1 MGLWS
6 ISQWENPQHAT
17 GQGSVPSNKQTLYNY
32 VTLSP
37 MVLSAKPQNTELSG
51 WATSHIL
58 PTGSILVTELSTKAY
73 KMGQVLSQTH
83 QNTATNFSRVFTNW

>member
-17 GQGSVPSNKQTLYNY
+17 GQGSVPSNKQNLYNY
-32 VTLSP
+32 VT
-37 MVLSAKPQNTELSG
+37 MSAKPQNTELSG

-58 PTGSILVTELSTKAY
+58 PTGSILVTELSTKPY

-83 QNTATNFSRVFTNW
+83 QHTATNFSRVFTNW